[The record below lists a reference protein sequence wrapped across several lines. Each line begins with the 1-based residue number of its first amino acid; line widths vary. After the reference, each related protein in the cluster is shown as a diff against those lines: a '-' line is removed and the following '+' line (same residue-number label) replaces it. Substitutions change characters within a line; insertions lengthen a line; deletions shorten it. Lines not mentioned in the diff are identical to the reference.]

1 MKHRAITTRLLGPL
15 YQRIKHFRKR
25 TPFLSTVYVQNTH
38 RSYLLYNVYV
48 QNTDEF
54 SEHSLKIRYHILL
67 SIRHV
72 YTCITNYVMVFMVYS
87 ITIYLYTYFLVSLKI
102 IILLF
107 FSSKHL
113 QKEPA
118 SLKKDEEEKKSD
130 FSLKWQ
136 YHEIFP
142 IYIRKCF

>member
-15 YQRIKHFRKR
+15 YQRIKHFKKR
-25 TPFLSTVYVQNTH
+25 TPFLST
-38 RSYLLYNVYV
+38 VYV

-54 SEHSLKIRYHILL
+54 SEHSLKIRHHTLL

-72 YTCITNYVMVFMVYS
+72 YTCKTNFVMVFMVYS

-118 SLKKDEEEKKSD
+118 SPKKDEEEKKSD
-130 FSLKWQ
+130 FSLK
-136 YHEIFP
+136 
-142 IYIRKCF
+142 